1 MIISQIKEQQIYLYM
16 FKLVFRFSNF
26 KHIITETH
34 NKVALIKL
42 NRPKSLNALCDEMIN
57 ELN

>member
-1 MIISQIKEQQIYLYM
+1 M
-16 FKLVFRFSNF
+16 FKLIFRFSNF

-42 NRPKSLNALCDEMIN
+42 NRPKSLNALCDEMII